1 MVYLV
6 NYQFWGIKKN
16 LNFLKLVLIFLR
28 MVIKWKLVR
37 TLIIQG
43 KKNAKKNI
51 VQIRKYQL

>member
-43 KKNAKKNI
+43 QKNAKKNI